1 MKSSPDTENISSD
14 ALYFVTKATVSLS
27 QNIFFYDT
35 EQPIFTFLKKLLKE
49 FFVEYL
55 SQEIYRSSGKK
66 SELTYSGLAEIVQ
79 TSDSMEFLKGILARN
94 INIF

>member
-1 MKSSPDTENISSD
+1 M
-14 ALYFVTKATVSLS
+14 
-27 QNIFFYDT
+27 
-35 EQPIFTFLKKLLKE
+35 
-49 FFVEYL
+49 EYL

-79 TSDSMEFLKGILARN
+79 TSDSMEFLKGILAQN